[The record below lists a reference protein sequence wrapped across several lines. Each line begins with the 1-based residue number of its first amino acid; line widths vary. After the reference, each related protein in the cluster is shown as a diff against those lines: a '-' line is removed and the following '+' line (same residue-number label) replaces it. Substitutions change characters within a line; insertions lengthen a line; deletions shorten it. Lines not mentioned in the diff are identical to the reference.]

1 MEFRFKLEQVMWLYA
16 SLQVIKIPDESGQYY
31 NVQIELQRFFFKGQK
46 RLSMYVLGKIPIA
59 LQRNTEKKI
68 QISQPA

>member
-1 MEFRFKLEQVMWLYA
+1 MTLTGYKSIV
-16 SLQVIKIPDESGQYY
+16 PDESDHYY